1 MRLALRIMQRSQTPH
16 SWCSVGSRAREER
29 WLAGTGGAAPC
40 EVALDAV
47 ADANEE
53 PALGGCGSG
62 VRVVRRV
69 SQVPFT
75 SGLRLL
81 SRSPSPSICVAPRSS

>member
-1 MRLALRIMQRSQTPH
+1 M
-16 SWCSVGSRAREER
+16 
-29 WLAGTGGAAPC
+29 
-40 EVALDAV
+40 

-62 VRVVRRV
+62 VRVVRSV

-75 SGLRLL
+75 SGLKLL
-81 SRSPSPSICVAPRSS
+81 SRSPSPSIWVAPRSSSSRVLPSTYRSQGLIVLADVRLRFAALRDGASVLQ